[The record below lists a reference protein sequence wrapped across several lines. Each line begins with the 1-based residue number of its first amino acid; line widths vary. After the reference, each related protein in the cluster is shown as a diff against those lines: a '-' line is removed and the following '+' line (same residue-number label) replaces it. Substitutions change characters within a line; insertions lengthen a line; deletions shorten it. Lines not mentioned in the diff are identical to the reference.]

1 MPDKVKDHTHHT
13 PRVYLRRFG
22 TPDEMLIAE
31 RPGKQAAKPIPV
43 PEVGVRRR
51 FYTVELSDGTHSN
64 EVEDKLALL
73 EGKVKH
79 AFREI
84 DNETLPLDIATK
96 VIVAEFLGQQMARG
110 ITYREMR
117 SAHIADHEPWL
128 RNHVRELYL
137 KHSDKLEDP
146 PADLNAAAGEYARAY
161 DLTKL
166 EDQNVVVRDA
176 VQTGNVLTN
185 ALANMCW
192 SFIRFREPVF
202 LSSDQPVVCW
212 LGPHQSSPWAPEPAI
227 ELRVPLSSTL
237 ALVAS
242 WHDRDDAPHFF
253 DGHALAE
260 MSINHYPA
268 RQAADWV
275 YWRPGTSPRRDLPLH
290 DEPLS
295 GPPVPQSRR
304 RELAGDMIRQRIIEK
319 REDVIVVFTPR

>member
-1 MPDKVKDHTHHT
+1 
-13 PRVYLRRFG
+13 
-22 TPDEMLIAE
+22 
-31 RPGKQAAKPIPV
+31 
-43 PEVGVRRR
+43 VGVRRR

-64 EVEDKLALL
+64 EVEDKLVLL

-84 DNETLPLDIATK
+84 DNEVLPLDIPTK

-137 KHSDKLEDP
+137 KHSDKLADP
-146 PADLNAAAGEYARAY
+146 PTDLNAAAKRYARAY

-192 SFIRFREPVF
+192 SSIRFRKPVL

-212 LGPHQSSPWAPEPAI
+212 PGPHRSSPWSPEPAI

-237 ALVAS
+237 GLVAS
-242 WHDRDDAPHFF
+242 WHDRDDAAHFL

-260 MSINHYPA
+260 MSINHYTA
-268 RQAADWV
+268 KQAADWV
-275 YWRPGTSPRRDLPLH
+275 CWRPGTIPRRNLPLH

-295 GPPVPQSRR
+295 GPPVAQSRR
-304 RELAGDMIRQRIIEK
+304 RELAGDMIRRRIIGK
-319 REDVIVVFTPR
+319 REDVIVVFSTR